1 MRLTEIFRLVWLNLA
16 SNKFKVILTS
26 TGIIVGSA
34 TIMLVI
40 AIGTGGREEV
50 AEQFKNLNAGAIDI
64 TYEYQGND
72 FGGGRPGG
80 MSGGEASGGG
90 MPGGG
95 SMPGGGASMPQGGGG
110 MPGGIMPGGRAD
122 FGAGF
127 FGNFFSGGQEERN
140 TERITLSTDDLED
153 ILTFVPGV
161 EEGCLS
167 FTATSAVDGGEL
179 EESASYTIAGVQ
191 SNYAALSNLELAM
204 GEFLDDDDDT
214 YKEKVCVLGYD
225 AAREIFGSVY
235 DAYNGTV
242 YIDNRPYQVIG
253 VLNAM
258 GSVSSGISPDSALF
272 IPYET
277 GLKYLAGNN
286 VSPTLT
292 VIAQDVN
299 EVETVIANVETVL
312 AESYPNAEFTISD
325 AGSRMEAASASNDTL
340 TMLLVCMAVIV
351 FIVGGIG
358 IMNVLFVSVKE
369 RTNEIGILKAIGCSR
384 RDILAE
390 FLLEASCTSLIGA
403 ILGVMLALGLTPAL
417 EHFGVTIAL
426 SVSGGVLSLV
436 FGVLTGTVFGFYPA
450 WQASRMIPV
459 EALNHE

>member
-1 MRLTEIFRLVWLNLA
+1 MRLTEILRLVWLNLA
-16 SNKFKVILTS
+16 SNKFKVVLTS
-26 TGIIVGSA
+26 TGIIVGAA

-40 AIGTGGREEV
+40 AIGTGGRQEV
-50 AEQFKNLNAGAIDI
+50 AEQFKNLNAGAVDI

-72 FGGGRPGG
+72 FGGG
-80 MSGGEASGGG
+80 G
-90 MPGGG
+90 MPGGPNG
-95 SMPGGGASMPQGGGG
+95 SGGPGGAGGPGSSGGPGGAAMPGGMPSFGGGG
-110 MPGGIMPGGRAD
+110 MPSFGDMFGGM
-122 FGAGF
+122 FG
-127 FGNFFSGGQEERN
+127 GGQEAGN
-140 TERITLSTDDLED
+140 TERIILSTDDLED
-153 ILTFVPGV
+153 ILAFVPGL
-161 EEGCLS
+161 EAGCLS
-167 FTATSAVDGGEL
+167 FTTTSSVDGGEL

-191 SNYAALSNLELAM
+191 SNYAKLSNLELVL
-204 GEFLDDDDDT
+204 GEFLSGDDDT

-253 VLNAM
+253 ILSEM
-258 GSVSSGISPDSALF
+258 GTVSSGISPDTAIF

-277 GLKYLAGNN
+277 GLKYLAGSN

-299 EVETVIANVETVL
+299 EVDTVIANVETVL

-340 TMLLVCMAVIV
+340 TMLLICMAVIV
-351 FIVGGIG
+351 FIVGGLG

-384 RDILAE
+384 KDILVE
-390 FLLEASCTSLIGA
+390 FLMEASCTSMIGA
-403 ILGVMLALGLTPAL
+403 ILGVMLALALTPAL
-417 EHFGVTIAL
+417 EYFGVTVAL

-436 FGVLTGTVFGFYPA
+436 FGVLTGTIFGFYPA
-450 WQASRMIPV
+450 WQASRLIPV

>member
-204 GEFLDDDDDT
+204 GEFLNDDDDT

-253 VLNAM
+253 VMNAM

>member
-72 FGGGRPGG
+72 FGGGMP
-80 MSGGEASGGG
+80 AGGG
-90 MPGGG
+90 MPGGAAG
-95 SMPGGGASMPQGGGG
+95 GGPSGGAPGGAPAGGMPSGGGAPGGG
-110 MPGGIMPGGRAD
+110 MPD
-122 FGAGF
+122 FGAGMFGGF
-127 FGNFFSGGQEERN
+127 FGGGREEVN

-153 ILTFVPGV
+153 ILAFVPGV

-167 FTATSAVDGGEL
+167 FTVTSTVDGGEL
-179 EESASYTIAGVQ
+179 EESASYTVAGVQ
-191 SNYAALSNLELAM
+191 SNYAALSNMELVI

-253 VLNAM
+253 ILNAM
-258 GSVSSGISPDSALF
+258 GTVSSGISPDSAIF

-277 GLKYLAGNN
+277 GLKYLAGSN

-292 VIAQDVN
+292 VIAQDVDH
-299 EVETVIANVETVL
+299 VDAVITDVETVL
-312 AESYPNAEFTISD
+312 GESYPNAEFTISD

-340 TMLLVCMAVIV
+340 TMLLICMAVIV
-351 FIVGGIG
+351 FIVGGLG

-384 RDILAE
+384 KDILEE

-417 EHFGVTIAL
+417 ERFGVTISL

-450 WQASRMIPV
+450 YQASRMIPV

>member
-72 FGGGRPGG
+72 FGGGMP
-80 MSGGEASGGG
+80 AGGG
-90 MPGGG
+90 MPGGAAG
-95 SMPGGGASMPQGGGG
+95 GGPSGGAPGGAPAGGMPSGGGAPGGG
-110 MPGGIMPGGRAD
+110 MPD
-122 FGAGF
+122 FGAGMFGGF
-127 FGNFFSGGQEERN
+127 FGGGREEVN

-153 ILTFVPGV
+153 ILAFVPGA

-167 FTATSAVDGGEL
+167 FTVTSTVDGGEL
-179 EESASYTIAGVQ
+179 EESASYTVAGVQ
-191 SNYAALSNLELAM
+191 SNYAALSNMELVI

-253 VLNAM
+253 ILNAM
-258 GSVSSGISPDSALF
+258 GTVSSGISPDSAIF

-277 GLKYLAGNN
+277 GLKYLAGSN

-292 VIAQDVN
+292 VIAQDVDH
-299 EVETVIANVETVL
+299 VDAVIADVETVL
-312 AESYPNAEFTISD
+312 GESYPNAEFTISD

-351 FIVGGIG
+351 FIVGGLG

-384 RDILAE
+384 KDILEE

-417 EHFGVTIAL
+417 ERFGVTISL

-450 WQASRMIPV
+450 YQASRMIPV